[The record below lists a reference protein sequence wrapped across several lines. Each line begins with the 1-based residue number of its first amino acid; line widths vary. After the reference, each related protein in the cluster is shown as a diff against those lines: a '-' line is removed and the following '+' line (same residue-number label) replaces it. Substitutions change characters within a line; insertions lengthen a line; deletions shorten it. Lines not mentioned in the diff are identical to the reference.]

1 MGDYLRWRRRFI
13 KVSRYLLEEMFPINY
28 FLRNLAFSAIFINA
42 TLNRRNNGVKVGL
55 EEERH
60 RDTVF
65 PRFVNDTV

>member
-1 MGDYLRWRRRFI
+1 
-13 KVSRYLLEEMFPINY
+13 MFSVY
-28 FLRNLAFSAIFINA
+28 DFLRNLAFSAILINA
-42 TLNRRNNGVKVGL
+42 ALNRRNNGVKVGL